1 MRYTKKIT
9 KNYGCKM
16 NDYMWKDNSYNHS
29 RLGIDKLGQL
39 ENVEEEMGVD
49 LVKLLSAKEI
59 WVKTTDIDKKKKEYI
74 NVIKSYKDTD
84 YTFAI
89 QPESGIIYFY
99 GKKDGIIYH
108 YLMLKKYGKTWAFS
122 EEELKEQ

>member
-39 ENVEEEMGVD
+39 EDIEEEWGID
-49 LVKLLSAKEI
+49 LIKLLSAKSIFVVECDEI
-59 WVKTTDIDKKKKEYI
+59 YESQTPFVDCVNKQILLAHYTTITEDYDF
-74 NVIKSYKDTD
+74 KD
-84 YTFAI
+84 
-89 QPESGIIYFY
+89 
-99 GKKDGIIYH
+99 
-108 YLMLKKYGKTWAFS
+108 YGKTWAFTK
-122 EEELKEQ
+122 EELKEE

>member
-29 RLGIDKLGQL
+29 RLGIDKLGLL
-39 ENVEEEMGVD
+39 EDIEEELGVD

-59 WVKTTDIDKKKKEYI
+59 WYEYYRWIKGTFYVDFNDKCIVTGGEREDDIVLYF
-74 NVIKSYKDTD
+74 KD
-84 YTFAI
+84 
-89 QPESGIIYFY
+89 
-99 GKKDGIIYH
+99 
-108 YLMLKKYGKTWAFS
+108 YGKTWFYTK
-122 EEELKEQ
+122 EELKNGKKDR

>member
-39 ENVEEEMGVD
+39 EDIEEGLGID
-49 LVKLLSAKEI
+49 LIKLLSAKSVYVIEVDKVYETQTPLI
-59 WVKTTDIDKKKKEYI
+59 DFVNKQIVLAHYTTINEYY
-74 NVIKSYKDTD
+74 N
-84 YTFAI
+84 FA
-89 QPESGIIYFY
+89 
-99 GKKDGIIYH
+99 D
-108 YLMLKKYGKTWAFS
+108 YGKTWAFTK
-122 EEELKEQ
+122 EELEKK

>member
-39 ENVEEEMGVD
+39 EDIEEDLGID
-49 LVKLLSAKEI
+49 LVKLLSAKSIFVVECDEI
-59 WVKTTDIDKKKKEYI
+59 YESQTPFVDCVNKQILLAHYTTITEDYDF
-74 NVIKSYKDTD
+74 KD
-84 YTFAI
+84 
-89 QPESGIIYFY
+89 
-99 GKKDGIIYH
+99 
-108 YLMLKKYGKTWAFS
+108 YGKTWAFTK
-122 EEELKEQ
+122 EELKNETTRNDTKRTR